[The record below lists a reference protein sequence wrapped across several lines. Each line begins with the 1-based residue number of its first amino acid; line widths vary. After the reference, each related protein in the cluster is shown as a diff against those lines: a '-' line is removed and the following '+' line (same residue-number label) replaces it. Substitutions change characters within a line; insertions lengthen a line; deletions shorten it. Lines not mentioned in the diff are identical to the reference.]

1 MRIIDCSSDVCSS
14 DLSSALVADL
24 KKKWNALSISEAEKE
39 RLIAEGRTALVEN
52 VKPAYESIIALME
65 AQQKVAPTDDGIWRL
80 ANGADYYNERLGYY
94 TTTDYTAEQ
103 IHDIGLREVERIP
116 GEMREIMKQVG
127 FEGSLQDFFQHL
139 RPEDRYYYDTE
150 EAHHPEFQPK
160 VEPEE
165 RR

>member
-14 DLSSALVADL
+14 DLDSALFADL
-24 KKKWNALSISEAEKE
+24 KKKVNALSISEAEKE

-103 IHDIGLREVERIP
+103 IPIGKASSR
-116 GEMREIMKQVG
+116 
-127 FEGSLQDFFQHL
+127 
-139 RPEDRYYYDTE
+139 
-150 EAHHPEFQPK
+150 
-160 VEPEE
+160 E
-165 RR
+165 RRVKDV

>member
-1 MRIIDCSSDVCSS
+1 MIRRPPRSTRTDTLFPYTTLFRS
-14 DLSSALVADL
+14 
-24 KKKWNALSISEAEKE
+24 SEAEKE

-103 IHDIGLREVERIP
+103 IHDIGLRGVERIH

-139 RPEDRYYYDTE
+139 RTEHRYYYDNE
-150 EAHHPEFQPK
+150 ETYLRY
-160 VEPEE
+160 EE
-165 RR
+165 RRVGKECVSKCKS

>member
-14 DLSSALVADL
+14 DLDSALFADL
-24 KKKWNALSISEAEKE
+24 KKKVNALSISEAEKE

-103 IHDIGLREVERIP
+103 RHEIGLHEEIGRASCRE
-116 GEMREIMKQVG
+116 REG
-127 FEGSLQDFFQHL
+127 
-139 RPEDRYYYDTE
+139 
-150 EAHHPEFQPK
+150 
-160 VEPEE
+160 
-165 RR
+165 